1 MLKWKTGKAGF
12 NESKKQ
18 LAQNKFRRS
27 KKTLVL
33 DKNIKVS
40 ESSNDELSPIK
51 KGSTISSFFK
61 KATMF
66 GNQLKTLAKKPVE
79 VQSSSSSLKSDSS
92 LDDIPINLPKQ
103 S

>member
-1 MLKWKTGKAGF
+1 M
-12 NESKKQ
+12 KK
-18 LAQNKFRRS
+18 

-33 DKNIKVS
+33 DKKVRGS
-40 ESSNDELSPIK
+40 ESSDIEESPIK
-51 KGSTISSFFK
+51 KGSTISTFLK

-79 VQSSSSSLKSDSS
+79 AHSSSSSLKSDSS